1 MSKNLPK
8 AVLFKSVERF
18 DTFQDVLEQ
27 YNVDAVILDFNEQG
41 WIDFDYSDV
50 DFIIYYPSFQFS
62 SNAPF
67 SLSKVYDSLMHIHSK
82 YPHLKTYPDPD
93 LIYFYNDKYR
103 QYLYLKSGNYPT
115 PLTYPL
121 VGESSLELVDIN
133 LGFPLVLK
141 NRFGAGGDAVFKVEN
156 KKQLFEYY
164 KISNFDFFNF
174 AALKFFFEKCFNR
187 LFFYH
192 LIKAKRMS
200 YPFLTPPL
208 LAQKYI
214 PHERDIKTVI
224 GNYKVIEGHWRE
236 KANKEMWKVNIDG
249 GGVGVWS
256 EIPSKALDLSEK
268 LAKNLKATWLNIDM
282 IPSGDDF
289 LITEFSPVWHHYKY
303 KEKPNFIYKDDYNI
317 KVPLDISLKL
327 EEIIVQ
333 SLIEE
338 VKSHNK

>member
-1 MSKNLPK
+1 M
-8 AVLFKSVERF
+8 
-18 DTFQDVLEQ
+18 
-27 YNVDAVILDFNEQG
+27 
-41 WIDFDYSDV
+41 
-50 DFIIYYPSFQFS
+50 
-62 SNAPF
+62 
-67 SLSKVYDSLMHIHSK
+67 
-82 YPHLKTYPDPD
+82 
-93 LIYFYNDKYR
+93 
-103 QYLYLKSGNYPT
+103 
-115 PLTYPL
+115 
-121 VGESSLELVDIN
+121 
-133 LGFPLVLK
+133 
-141 NRFGAGGDAVFKVEN
+141 
-156 KKQLFEYY
+156 
-164 KISNFDFFNF
+164 
-174 AALKFFFEKCFNR
+174 
-187 LFFYH
+187 
-192 LIKAKRMS
+192 
-200 YPFLTPPL
+200 